1 MEYLMEYLKI
11 HKKEIFQNIKKEI
24 IVKSYQ
30 PEAFMTKHK
39 FSP

>member
-1 MEYLMEYLKI
+1 MEYLKI
-11 HKKEIFQNIKKEI
+11 HKKEIFKDIEKEI

-30 PEAFMTKHK
+30 PDTFVTKHK